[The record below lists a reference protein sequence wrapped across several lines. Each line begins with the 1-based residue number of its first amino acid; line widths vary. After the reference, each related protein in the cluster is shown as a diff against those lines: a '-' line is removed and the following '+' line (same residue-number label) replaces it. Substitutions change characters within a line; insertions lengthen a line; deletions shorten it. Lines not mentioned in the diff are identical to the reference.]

1 MATERK
7 FAGKKLP
14 LTIAFTVLLVA
25 AFGAGC
31 KGFFV
36 PPTLSSITINP
47 ASPSVQIGSTVA
59 LQAFGVNSDGTGSYL
74 TSGVSWS
81 TSDDT
86 IATITGS
93 CATEPCGG
101 VSVLGVAAGQV
112 TITASAESV
121 TNTATATVYIQVSSL
136 TITPSSQSI
145 PVDGTTTDP
154 YIIKAVTATG
164 TNGGQ
169 MNFVAQGTA
178 YLNGTAVTTLGCA
191 YDSAGENGP
200 GQYCT
205 DNGGTAAG
213 NYQLV
218 ATYTGTTLT
227 ATATLNVQ

>member
-86 IATITGS
+86 IATITGNGG
-93 CATEPCGG
+93 ATLTG
-101 VSVLGVAAGQV
+101 VGLG
-112 TITASAESV
+112 
-121 TNTATATVYIQVSSL
+121 
-136 TITPSSQSI
+136 TPSSQSI

-164 TNGGQ
+164 TIDISSSA
-169 MNFVAQGTA
+169 VLTA

>member
-14 LTIAFTVLLVA
+14 LTIALTVLLVA

-86 IATITGS
+86 IATITGNGG
-93 CATEPCGG
+93 ATLTGIG
-101 VSVLGVAAGQV
+101 LGTA

-164 TNGGQ
+164 TIDISSSA
-169 MNFVAQGTA
+169 VLTA

>member
-1 MATERK
+1 MATERML
-7 FAGKKLP
+7 AGKKLP
-14 LTIAFTVLLVA
+14 LTLAFTVLLVF
-25 AFGAGC
+25 AFGVSC

-47 ASPSVQIGSTVA
+47 ASPSVQLSSTA
-59 LQAFGVNSDGTGSYL
+59 TLQAFGVNSDGTGSYL

-81 TSDDT
+81 TSDDS
-86 IATITGS
+86 IATVTGNGS
-93 CATEPCGG
+93 ATLTG
-101 VSVLGVAAGQV
+101 VGLGTA

-121 TNTATATVYIQVSSL
+121 TNTATATVFIQISSMS
-136 TITPSSQSI
+136 ITPTSQSI
-145 PVDGTTTDP
+145 PVDGTTADP
-154 YIIKAVTATG
+154 YLIKAVTANG
-164 TNGGQ
+164 TIDISSSA
-169 MNFVAQGTA
+169 VLTA
-178 YLNGTAVTTLGCA
+178 YLNGVVVTTLGCA
-191 YDSAGENGP
+191 YDSAGANGA